1 MPRLRNFPKGI
12 SSTEKTENQ
21 LSNEDLKRANVV
33 HLVVQTI
40 RSALRSAFKPTIILS
55 EIKSTSNFTSKQ
67 AKVFRSAVNTD
78 YILIINV
85 VTIVILMFTIFLR
98 ISLRSE
104 RQLTQT
110 QRRQTTAVNGI
121 LVLSFSDG
129 QEGFLPNVQLLVS
142 LSYKRI

>member
-1 MPRLRNFPKGI
+1 
-12 SSTEKTENQ
+12 
-21 LSNEDLKRANVV
+21 
-33 HLVVQTI
+33 
-40 RSALRSAFKPTIILS
+40 
-55 EIKSTSNFTSKQ
+55 
-67 AKVFRSAVNTD
+67 
-78 YILIINV
+78 
-85 VTIVILMFTIFLR
+85 MFTIFLR

-142 LSYKRI
+142 LSYKRIWQLSLNHIFFLFFLKPDVEFRAQVAIIIFYWLSQVI